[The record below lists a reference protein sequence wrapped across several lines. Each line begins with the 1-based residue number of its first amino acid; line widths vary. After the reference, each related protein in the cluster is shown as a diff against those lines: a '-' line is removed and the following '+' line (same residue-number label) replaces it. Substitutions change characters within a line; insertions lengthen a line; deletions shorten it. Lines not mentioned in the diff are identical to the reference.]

1 MQCSAPVSSSTIVS
15 GKFLQCGGEAAAAAV
30 VERRRASE
38 ILMSK
43 ITGSGSRDDS
53 GREGCRDRYRLNP
66 AKVKEGGGVVKSH

>member
-15 GKFLQCGGEAAAAAV
+15 GKFLQCGGEAAV
-30 VERRRASE
+30 DRRRASE

-53 GREGCRDRYRLNP
+53 GREGCRDRYRLNS
-66 AKVKEGGGVVKSH
+66 AKGKEGGGVVKSH